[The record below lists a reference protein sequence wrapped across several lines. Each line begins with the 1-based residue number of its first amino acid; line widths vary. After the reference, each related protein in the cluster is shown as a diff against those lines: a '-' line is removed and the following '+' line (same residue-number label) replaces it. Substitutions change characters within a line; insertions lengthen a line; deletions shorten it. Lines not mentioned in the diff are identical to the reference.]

1 MKRGHGLRAALS
13 CIALFT
19 VVGLGTAAASEDS
32 SSGNWTFR
40 VSQGGPASNFDPA
53 LMGSLPQSP
62 AQWATCAKLFNY
74 LDRSGRP
81 RLVPEV
87 ARGMPRVS
95 QDGKSYTFRIRPG
108 FQFDNGAPVRAA
120 NFAWAINRDLNPQM
134 GSPAAAYLTDIVGA
148 RDVIAGKARTASG
161 VSEHGEVLTIRLTRR
176 APDIVQRLATTYLC
190 SVPTNWPI
198 KAGGLVTPSAG
209 PYFVSHY
216 DSNTVVL
223 EKNRYYHGKRPR
235 GPTRIVWSF
244 NQPFDSI
251 PLQVERGD
259 ADWGII
265 APAATEAIA
274 KQYPRQF
281 HRGPGAAPMCL
292 ALNSNRPLFH
302 DSALR
307 KAVSYAIDRR
317 ALAAQWGAFAG
328 HVTDH
333 YIPYD
338 MPGYRNEHVYPLT
351 RPNFRKANA
360 LARGHRGAA
369 HAIMYVRS
377 PAPAA
382 FTRAQIV
389 QQDLAKSG
397 SRWRSFRPRSH
408 VMPPVSASPSTSSTA
423 DAGCSASTGT
433 RPRSS
438 TRASTAGLSGRAG
451 IRTSRIHRRAL
462 RPEARCRR
470 AVAWPRTIPRVREN
484 RSRSR
489 TKRRPR
495 RCVYHVQRYP
505 RVRLAA
511 DRLRAHQSTVRAEL
525 RRSLS
530 QEELGGAGGTTTQTL
545 PSPTAIEDTCLP
557 TGIRFT
563 TALVVGSIL

>member
-1 MKRGHGLRAALS
+1 MALS
-13 CIALFT
+13 CTALFA

-32 SSGNWTFR
+32 SSGKWTLR
-40 VSQGGPASNFDPA
+40 ISQGGPASNFDPA
-53 LMGSLPQSP
+53 LLGSLPQSP

-81 RLVPEV
+81 RIVPEV
-87 ARGMPRVS
+87 AKGMPRVS
-95 QDGKSYTFRIRPG
+95 QDGKAYTFQIRPG
-108 FQFDNGAPVRAA
+108 FRFNTGAPVRAA

-148 RDVIAGKARTASG
+148 RDVIAGKAKRASG
-161 VSEHGEVLTIRLTRR
+161 VRAHGEVLTIRLTRR
-176 APDIVQRLATTYLC
+176 APDIVQRLGMSYLC
-190 SVPTNWPI
+190 SVPTNLPI
-198 KAGGLVTPSAG
+198 RTGGVVAPSAG

-216 DSNTVVL
+216 DPNTVVL
-223 EKNRYYHGKRPR
+223 EENPYYHGKRPR

-265 APAATEAIA
+265 APAATEALA

-281 HRGPGAAPMCL
+281 HRGPGAAPVCL
-292 ALNSNRPLFH
+292 ALNSSRPLFH
-302 DSALR
+302 NSTLR

-338 MPGYRNEHVYPLT
+338 MPGYRNEHVYPLK
-351 RPNFRKANA
+351 RPNFKKALV
-360 LARGHRGAA
+360 LARGHLGAG

-389 QQDLAKSG
+389 QQDLAKIGITVDIVPPSAQRDASRRGEPFDIVDSG
-397 SRWRSFRPRSH
+397 CWLFGQYWDPSSILDASFDGRLIRPTGNTNVAYFTDARFDRKLDAAARLRGRARYRAYGKIDLDLARSAAPA
-408 VMPPVSASPSTSSTA
+408 VAYATLNTIPVFVSQRI
-423 DAGCSASTGT
+423 GCVHIN
-433 RPRSS
+433 PLF
-438 TRASTAGLSGRAG
+438 GLSFG
-451 IRTSRIHRRAL
+451 AL
-462 RPEARCRR
+462 
-470 AVAWPRTIPRVREN
+470 
-484 RSRSR
+484 
-489 TKRRPR
+489 
-495 RCVYHVQRYP
+495 
-505 RVRLAA
+505 
-511 DRLRAHQSTVRAEL
+511 
-525 RRSLS
+525 
-530 QEELGGAGGTTTQTL
+530 
-545 PSPTAIEDTCLP
+545 CLKK
-557 TGIRFT
+557 G
-563 TALVVGSIL
+563 

>member
-1 MKRGHGLRAALS
+1 MALS
-13 CIALFT
+13 CAALFA

-40 VSQGGPASNFDPA
+40 ISQGGPASNFDPA

-95 QDGKSYTFRIRPG
+95 QDGKTYTFRIRPG

-176 APDIVQRLATTYLC
+176 APDIVQRLGTTYLC
-190 SVPTNWPI
+190 SVPTKWPI

-223 EKNRYYHGKRPR
+223 EKNPYYHGKRPR

-292 ALNSNRPLFH
+292 ALNSDRPLFH

-389 QQDLAKSG
+389 QQDLAKIGITVDIVPPSKPRDASRRGEPFDIVDSG
-397 SRWRSFRPRSH
+397 CWLFGQYWDPSSILNASFDGRLIRPSGNTNVAYFTDARFDRKLDAAARLRGRARYRAYGKIDLDLARSAAPAVAYTTFNAI
-408 VMPPVSASPSTSSTA
+408 PVFVSQRIGCVHISPLF
-423 DAGCSASTGT
+423 
-433 RPRSS
+433 
-438 TRASTAGLSGRAG
+438 GLSFG
-451 IRTSRIHRRAL
+451 AL
-462 RPEARCRR
+462 
-470 AVAWPRTIPRVREN
+470 
-484 RSRSR
+484 
-489 TKRRPR
+489 
-495 RCVYHVQRYP
+495 
-505 RVRLAA
+505 
-511 DRLRAHQSTVRAEL
+511 
-525 RRSLS
+525 
-530 QEELGGAGGTTTQTL
+530 
-545 PSPTAIEDTCLP
+545 CLKK
-557 TGIRFT
+557 
-563 TALVVGSIL
+563 S